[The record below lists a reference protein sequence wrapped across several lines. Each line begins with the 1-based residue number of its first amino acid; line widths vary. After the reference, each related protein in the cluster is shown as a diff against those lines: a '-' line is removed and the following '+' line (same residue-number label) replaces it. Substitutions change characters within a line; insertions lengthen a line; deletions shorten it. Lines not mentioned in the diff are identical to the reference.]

1 MENLKDDEVKWNI
14 KINTEREYWKKN
26 LLGVF
31 IPIPKSCPL
40 CKYNILHSYENE
52 TLNNPI
58 LYRCNK
64 CKKVIYIRELK
75 IYGKF
80 PCISAS
86 LIHIIIKLWI
96 IEQLNTTQIF

>member
-1 MENLKDDEVKWNI
+1 MKWNI
-14 KINTEREYWKKN
+14 KINIERDYWKKN
-26 LLGVF
+26 LLRIF

-40 CKYNILHSYENE
+40 CKYNILLSYENE

-64 CKKVIYIRELK
+64 CKKVIYIRELT

-80 PCISAS
+80 PLTPSSI
-86 LIHIIIKLWI
+86 IHIIIKL
-96 IEQLNTTQIF
+96 

>member
-1 MENLKDDEVKWNI
+1 MMSQIEYKNKYW
-14 KINTEREYWKKN
+14 ERILEKN
-26 LLGVF
+26 FLGVF